1 VCQEILQHYHVT
13 ILVYKYKATQMMT
26 TAIEAMEA
34 MEAMEKTH
42 HQENFQDIYVTHHK
56 HELKKL

>member
-1 VCQEILQHYHVT
+1 
-13 ILVYKYKATQMMT
+13 MT

-56 HELKKL
+56 QELKKL